1 MSTSTLPTH
10 NLRLRGDLRDADS
23 SVTLL
28 ATLDAADTTTHE
40 TPRTPAAPPAPHER
54 RHT

>member
-23 SVTLL
+23 S